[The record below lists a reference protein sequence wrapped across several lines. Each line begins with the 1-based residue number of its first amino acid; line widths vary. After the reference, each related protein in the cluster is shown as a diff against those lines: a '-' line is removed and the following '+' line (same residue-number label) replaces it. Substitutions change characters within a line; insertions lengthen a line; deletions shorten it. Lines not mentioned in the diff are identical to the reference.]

1 MGKSTIF
8 DRIMDFIAHIGWK
21 LYLFGSQQTENQ
33 YRQAIYKDVV
43 DEEKEKI
50 INLLQK
56 ESDRFWKSSKTEEM
70 EKMVKTLFEYIIEE
84 IRNAD
89 H

>member
-8 DRIMDFIAHIGWK
+8 NRIMDFTTHIGWK
-21 LYLFGSQQTENQ
+21 LFLYGSKQTDSQ
-33 YRQAIYKDVV
+33 YRQAIYRDVI

-70 EKMVKTLFEYIIEE
+70 EKMVKALFEYIIEE